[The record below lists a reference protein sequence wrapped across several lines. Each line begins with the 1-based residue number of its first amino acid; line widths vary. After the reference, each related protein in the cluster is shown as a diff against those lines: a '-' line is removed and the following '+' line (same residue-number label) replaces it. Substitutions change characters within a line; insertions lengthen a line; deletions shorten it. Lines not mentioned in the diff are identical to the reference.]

1 MTIKEL
7 LKLYEVEIKYFTI
20 ESTGEEQIIFLIR
33 ENLSQNKIIGES
45 DKNILKSLDKKALNL
60 YEKNKNYSS
69 LAVSFLKDVTDIIK
83 NNI

>member
-7 LKLYEVEIKYFTI
+7 LKQYEIELKYFTI
-20 ESTGEEQIIFLIR
+20 ESTGEEQIFLIR
-33 ENLSQNKIIGES
+33 EKISQNKIFGES